1 LNRAIFLDRDGV
13 INEDRDDY
21 VKSWEEVHFIKGAR
35 QAIKMIHQAGIPII
49 VITNQAA
56 IGRGIISEAD
66 LSDIHTRMQ
75 GAIKKGGGSIS
86 HFYYCPHHPDDQCH
100 CRKPRCG
107 LLKRAA
113 RDLNL
118 NLADCFF
125 VGDTL
130 KDVHAGRRAGCRTVL
145 VQTGQGEKTLQKIL
159 AGQTTITPDWV
170 CEDLASA
177 TPLMLNYF
185 KNEVLNSKTH

>member
-1 LNRAIFLDRDGV
+1 LNRAILLDRDGV

-21 VKSWEEVHFIKGAR
+21 VKNWAEVRFIKGTRRALK
-35 QAIKMIHQAGIPII
+35 QIHQAGIPIV

-56 IGRGIISEAD
+56 VGRGIISEAN

-75 GAIKKGGGSIS
+75 RAIKKSGGAIS
-86 HFYYCPHHPDDQCH
+86 KFYYCPHHPDDQCR
-100 CRKPRCG
+100 CRKPRSG

-130 KDVHAGRRAGCRTVL
+130 KDVQAGRRAGCRTVL

-159 AGQTTITPDWV
+159 TGHTTITPDWV
-170 CEDLASA
+170 CDDLASA
-177 TPLMLNYF
+177 TPLMLTYF
-185 KNEVLNSKTH
+185 KNEVLNS